1 MHMANLTLKGVPN
14 EVVAELKKHAEVNRR
29 SLNGE
34 VVHRLERSLNDAYD
48 ASNWLQR
55 ARQIRE
61 SRPVLTSASRI
72 IKARDAG
79 RK

>member
-1 MHMANLTLKGVPN
+1 MANLTLKSVP
-14 EVVAELKKHAEVNRR
+14 EPLVAELKKQAVVNRR

-34 VVHRLERSLNDAYD
+34 VVHRLERSLENAYD
-48 ASNWLQR
+48 ASDWLRRVRQVR
-55 ARQIRE
+55 EHPRTETTAR
-61 SRPVLTSASRI
+61 RI

>member
-1 MHMANLTLKGVPN
+1 MANLTLKGVP
-14 EVVAELKKHAEVNRR
+14 EPLVAELKKQAEVNRR

-34 VVHRLERSLNDAYD
+34 VVHRLERSLGDAYD

-61 SRPVLTSASRI
+61 SSPVHSSANRI
-72 IKARDAG
+72 IKARDTG

>member
-1 MHMANLTLKGVPN
+1 MANLTLKGVP
-14 EVVAELKKHAEVNRR
+14 EPLVAELKKHAEVNRR

-34 VVHRLERSLNDAYD
+34 VVHRLERSLDNAYD
-48 ASNWLQR
+48 AFNWLQR
-55 ARQIRE
+55 VRQVREHPRVETTAR
-61 SRPVLTSASRI
+61 RI